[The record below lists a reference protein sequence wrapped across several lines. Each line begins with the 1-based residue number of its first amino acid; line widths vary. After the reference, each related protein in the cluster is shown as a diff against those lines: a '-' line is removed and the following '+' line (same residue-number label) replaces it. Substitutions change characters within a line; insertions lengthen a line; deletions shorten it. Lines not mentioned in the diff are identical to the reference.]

1 CRRRT
6 HTRSVVRQSV
16 PMHRLFKHHRGRFG
30 LARGLSQ
37 ARRWKSSAMT
47 RTRYVGQAVERL
59 EDLRLL
65 TGRGQFVDDL
75 HCEGLLHAAIYRSNV
90 AHGRIVSI
98 DATAARAMTGVHAV

>member
-1 CRRRT
+1 
-6 HTRSVVRQSV
+6 
-16 PMHRLFKHHRGRFG
+16 
-30 LARGLSQ
+30 
-37 ARRWKSSAMT
+37 MT

-98 DATAARAMTGVHAV
+98 DATGGVGDDRCACGCSRPQTWVTRFP